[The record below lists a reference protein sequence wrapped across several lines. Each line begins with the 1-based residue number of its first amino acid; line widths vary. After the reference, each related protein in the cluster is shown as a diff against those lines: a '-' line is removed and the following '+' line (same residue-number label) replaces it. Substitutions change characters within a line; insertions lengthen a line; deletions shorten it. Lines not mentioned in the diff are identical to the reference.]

1 MLLVTLL
8 ACLPDQGAPTLVMTG
23 WEYEWATLSHR
34 IGYLR
39 AAVNPDSS
47 LDLGLIGG
55 DWSTG
60 ESAADTPSYRIR
72 YAEVQAARTDFVE
85 GSVTLDVGPEGTAD
99 AEIVVDVSQLPD
111 RTTWTALLQGFS
123 IDPAVP
129 QSADYPDYPERYGY
143 TTQGFA
149 FTLGDPVQDGDQVV
163 IPVTATIRWSPQDRD
178 DMNAAIP
185 YAHTGVEVRALLVA
199 TDGSVQ
205 ETTIG
210 DAVQYPEGYTYT
222 DQPPLQLGVTFDGP
236 GDAGF
241 VGWRAIDLQGNF
253 AGPDRGEGDYV
264 RTMGVELEPVSDG
277 PTHFEGAVTA
287 TFTNSSLLQLTQW
300 WSGFHGTV
308 ARVGVP
314 TATITHYAVSG
325 SHAVGIATTGPTR

>member
-1 MLLVTLL
+1 MLLLSLL
-8 ACLPDQGAPTLVMTG
+8 ACLPEPGAPTLIMTG
-23 WEYEWATLSHR
+23 WEYDWETLSHR

-60 ESAADTPSYRIR
+60 ESASDTPNYRIR
-72 YAEVQAARTDFVE
+72 YAEVAAAVTDFGA
-85 GSVTLDVGPEGTAD
+85 GSVVLDVGPEGTATGEILVD
-99 AEIVVDVSQLPD
+99 AADLPEHT
-111 RTTWTALLQGFS
+111 RWTALIQGFS

-129 QSADYPDYPERYGY
+129 QPADYPDYPSRYGY

-149 FTLGDPVQDGDQVV
+149 FTLGDPVRNGDQVV

-185 YAHTGVEVRALLVA
+185 YAHTGVEVRAILVG
-199 TDGSVQ
+199 TEGSVE
-205 ETTIG
+205 ETTVG
-210 DAVQYPEGYTYT
+210 DAVQYADGVTYT
-222 DQPPLQLGVTFDGP
+222 EQPPMEVPVSLTGRGR
-236 GDAGF
+236 AGF

-264 RTMGVELEPVSDG
+264 RAMGLELEPTSDG
-277 PTHFEGAVTA
+277 PTTFDGTVTG
-287 TFTNSSLLQLTQW
+287 TFSTSSLLQITQW
-300 WSGFHGTV
+300 WAGFRGTV
-308 ARVGVP
+308 ARIGVP
-314 TATITHYAVSG
+314 SATVTHYVVEG
-325 SHAVGIATTGPTR
+325 SHPVGIATTGPTH